1 VTKRD
6 PDERCRW
13 CGRRLPDAARTG
25 RPRRY
30 CRPGCRQQAHLARK
44 FANAH
49 GLGDDDVIVDR
60 RKLDE
65 LQDALYCLQ
74 AAIEDV
80 DNDLTGKPTAAEVRT
95 ALSWLLDNA
104 RPVADQWL
112 EPKADLG
119 VPRSEPVI
127 T

>member
-1 VTKRD
+1 LL
-6 PDERCRW
+6 PERT
-13 CGRRLPDAARTG
+13 GTG

-44 FANAH
+44 FAAAH

-60 RKLDE
+60 HKLEE

-80 DNDLTGKPTAAEVRT
+80 DHDLHGKPSAAEVRT
-95 ALSWLLDNA
+95 ALGWLLDNA
-104 RPVADQWL
+104 RPLAGVRIEL
-112 EPKADLG
+112 KADAA
-119 VPRSEPVI
+119 S
-127 T
+127 